1 MVVGA
6 LGVQVAPGQFALQA
20 QAPERHTVSGQ
31 AVAIYNLV
39 GRVTVSGGSGSDVA
53 VEVSR
58 HGADGAQLQIE
69 TGPIQNHDGQWEAL
83 RVIYPADRIIAP
95 DLGSRLRVIYP
106 ADRIIAPDLGSRSRT
121 TLKVRPDGTFGD
133 AGRTR
138 GEKVT
143 IAGSGSGMRASADLA
158 ITIPE
163 GKRVGVYLAVGEVT
177 VQNVNGDLRVDVAHA
192 SVSASG
198 VTGSLN
204 VDTGSGDVDVQTV
217 EGDLSVDTGSGGIT
231 VVQVRGDRFSAE
243 TGSGGIEGSA
253 ITAQSVDVETG
264 SGDVVL
270 RDVTTPRAS
279 VETGSGNVTLA
290 LTRATDV
297 LTIET
302 GSGDVEI
309 RMPGDLSAQ
318 IDFETGS
325 GEIETDFAVTVRR
338 HSRDHVRGQI
348 GDGAGRIQVETG
360 SGDVSLLRD

>member
-1 MVVGA
+1 MLRVRPSLGLMVVGA
-6 LGVQVAPGQFALQA
+6 LSVQVAPGHSALEA

-39 GRVTVSGGSGSDVA
+39 GRVTVSGGSGSDVV

-58 HGADGAQLQIE
+58 RGADGAKLQIE
-69 TGPIQNHDGQWEAL
+69 TGPIENHDQRWETV
-83 RVIYPADRIIAP
+83 RV
-95 DLGSRLRVIYP
+95 VYP

-121 TLKVRPDGTFGD
+121 SLKVRRDGTFGD
-133 AGRTR
+133 AGRSR
-138 GEKVT
+138 GDEVT
-143 IAGSGSGMRASADLA
+143 IAGSGSGLRASADLA

-177 VQNVNGDLRVDVAHA
+177 VRNVHGDLRVDVARA
-192 SVSASG
+192 RVSASG

-204 VDTGSGDVDVQTV
+204 IDTGSGDVDVRTV
-217 EGDLSVDTGSGGIT
+217 EGDLSIDTGSGGIT
-231 VVQVRGDRFSAE
+231 VVGMRGDRFSAE
-243 TGSGGIEGSA
+243 TGSGGIDGSA
-253 ITAQSVDVETG
+253 ITAQSVGVETG

-279 VETGSGNVTLA
+279 VETGSGDVTLD

-309 RMPGDLSAQ
+309 RMPGDLGAQ

-325 GEIETDFAVTVRR
+325 GEIEMDFPVTVRR

-348 GDGAGRIQVETG
+348 GDGAGRIQIETG
-360 SGDVSLLRD
+360 SGDIRLLRN

>member
-6 LGVQVAPGQFALQA
+6 LGFQVAPGHSALQA

-39 GRVTVSGGSGSDVA
+39 GRVRVSGGSGSDVA

-58 HGADGAQLQIE
+58 LGADGAQLQIE
-69 TGPIQNHDGQWEAL
+69 TGPIENHDRQWEA
-83 RVIYPADRIIAP
+83 
-95 DLGSRLRVIYP
+95 LRVIYP

-143 IAGSGSGMRASADLA
+143 IAGSGSGLRASADLA

-163 GKRVGVYLAVGEVT
+163 GKQVGVYLAVGEVT
-177 VQNVNGDLRVDVAHA
+177 VQNVNGDLRVDVARA

-198 VTGSLN
+198 VTGSLS
-204 VDTGSGDVDVQTV
+204 VDTGSGDVDVRTV
-217 EGDLSVDTGSGGIT
+217 EGDLSVETGSGEIT
-231 VVQVRGDRFSAE
+231 VVQVRGDHFSAE

-253 ITAQSVDVETG
+253 ITAQLATVETG
-264 SGDVVL
+264 SGDIVL

-325 GEIETDFAVTVRR
+325 GEIETDFPVTVRR

-348 GDGAGRIQVETG
+348 GDGAGRIQIETG
-360 SGDVSLLRD
+360 SGDVRLLRD

>member
-1 MVVGA
+1 LVVGV
-6 LGVQVAPGQFALQA
+6 LGVQLAPGHSVLEA

-58 HGADGAQLQIE
+58 RGADGDQLRIE
-69 TGPIQNHDGQWEAL
+69 TGPIENHDRRWQSL
-83 RVIYPADRIIAP
+83 RVVYPTDRI
-95 DLGSRLRVIYP
+95 V
-106 ADRIIAPDLGSRSRT
+106 APDLGSRSRT
-121 TLKVRPDGTFGD
+121 RLKVRPDGTFGD

-138 GEKVT
+138 GDEIT

-177 VQNVNGDLRVDVAHA
+177 VSNVSGDLEVDVARA
-192 SVSASG
+192 NVSASS
-198 VTGSLN
+198 VTGSLS
-204 VDTGSGDVDVQTV
+204 VDTGSGDVDIRTL

-231 VVQVRGDRFSAE
+231 IVGVRGDRFSAE
-243 TGSGGIEGSA
+243 TGSGGVDGSGIE
-253 ITAQSVDVETG
+253 AQSVNAETG
-264 SGDVVL
+264 SGDIVL
-270 RDVTTPRAS
+270 RGVTTPRAS
-279 VETGSGNVTLA
+279 VETGSGNVTLN
-290 LTRATDV
+290 LTRATNI

-309 RMPGDLSAQ
+309 RVPGDLSAQ

-325 GEIETDFAVTVRR
+325 GEIETDFPVTVRR
-338 HSRDHVRGQI
+338 HSRDHVRGVI
-348 GDGAGRIQVETG
+348 GDGAGRIEIETG
-360 SGDVSLLRD
+360 SGDVRLLRN

>member
-1 MVVGA
+1 MLRVRSSLGLMVVGA

-58 HGADGAQLQIE
+58 HGA
-69 TGPIQNHDGQWEAL
+69 GQWEA
-83 RVIYPADRIIAP
+83 
-95 DLGSRLRVIYP
+95 LRVIYP

-217 EGDLSVDTGSGGIT
+217 EGDLSVDTGSGEIT
-231 VVQVRGDRFSAE
+231 VVQVRGDHFSAE